1 MLYSFNINLPKA
13 AVCTRAYQ
21 ETEDFMKRIFRHF
34 ISAIVSMTILLGA
47 ALSFNMTVSANPS
60 IGNGIILSDDVVALS
75 EGTSFTIA
83 AALGEGLDAS
93 RLTCVSAN
101 PGVATVTPVASMA
114 NIANF
119 QIDYAGNGST
129 VIAIVHMDNPAVV
142 AYATVNASPLVM
154 QIPARLGTNHDN
166 YCVLTGYEFKPYEL
180 NKYVDFGVYKNTLKL
195 TYRLEAV
202 GDSDYT
208 SWGCYGYFYDAMGNI
223 LSKVH
228 LYCGSSAASGQSLGP
243 LGAGQIY
250 TSEFNVPVNAV
261 SFSIEGF

>member
-119 QIDYAGNGST
+119 QIDYAGNGSGQT
-129 VIAIVHMDNPAVV
+129 TTTTACLQDMNLSLMSLTNMWIL
-142 AYATVNASPLVM
+142 AY
-154 QIPARLGTNHDN
+154 IR
-166 YCVLTGYEFKPYEL
+166 
-180 NKYVDFGVYKNTLKL
+180 
-195 TYRLEAV
+195 
-202 GDSDYT
+202 
-208 SWGCYGYFYDAMGNI
+208 I
-223 LSKVH
+223 L
-228 LYCGSSAASGQSLGP
+228 
-243 LGAGQIY
+243 
-250 TSEFNVPVNAV
+250 
-261 SFSIEGF
+261 